1 MVQVQDKSSNIIYP
15 MLKKTKM
22 KPPLPPK
29 QQRQQT
35 NKQKQ
40 LLNTTTY
47 SLEKIVFD
55 WKAHSVN
62 LFAL

>member
-1 MVQVQDKSSNIIYP
+1 MVQVQDKSSYVIYP
-15 MLKKTKM
+15 MLKKTKTI
-22 KPPLPPK
+22 PPK
-29 QQRQQT
+29 
-35 NKQKQ
+35 NKQTKKQQ

-55 WKAHSVN
+55 RKAHRVN